1 MCTSIFFLKTKPN
14 YRYKH
19 FSIRKTLTSEMGQ
32 RDGIFEKEDKKLAF
46 VHHKKVVVISNFTT
60 EVVSSFEASNVT
72 GYIFLISSNERTW

>member
-1 MCTSIFFLKTKPN
+1 
-14 YRYKH
+14 
-19 FSIRKTLTSEMGQ
+19 MGQ

-72 GYIFLISSNERTW
+72 GYIFLISSNERPW